1 MPRNPWDLGRL
12 GNFPPVPE
20 EDRVLEWRQLYELGS
35 LGRLMMR
42 GRPQQPRSAPG
53 GWPGGP
59 AFGGDWYFGGMPQA
73 RPFQQFFEEPEE
85 WGGRNAGRLRHQND
99 GQSLRRE
106 PRNQESGGAAGTN
119 SASGGA
125 SVASKGGAGASAG
138 SSGASAAG
146 ARTVGNS
153 GTLTKGGSGLGEGF
167 SDARQS
173 CATTSTER
181 TNIRQQSVSQVD
193 NKPSSTQI
201 FDHVIFLRLSIF

>member
-59 AFGGDWYFGGMPQA
+59 AFGGDWYFGGMTE
-73 RPFQQFFEEPEE
+73 PFQRPFEEPEE
-85 WGGRNAGRLRHQND
+85 WTGLNRGRLRHQNL

-106 PRNQESGGAAGTN
+106 PRNQESGGAAGSN
-119 SASGGA
+119 SAGGGA
-125 SVASKGGAGASAG
+125 PVASKGGAGASAG
-138 SSGASAAG
+138 SSGASAGASAAG
-146 ARTVGNS
+146 PWTVGNS

-173 CATTSTER
+173 CATTNTER

-201 FDHVIFLRLSIF
+201 FDQVGNIFKV